1 MKVKVDGRIAM
12 EGGTGAQGP
21 TIFRTIIFLLPP
33 CNLKTDNLNNS
44 FIFTVNLTLL
54 KEILGIPRWSG
65 GGGGVGQGEGGRKR

>member
-1 MKVKVDGRIAM
+1 MVGLQWKEVLERKD
-12 EGGTGAQGP
+12 QL
-21 TIFRTIIFLLPP
+21 FSDHYFLLPP